1 VIALAWRNMWR
12 DWRRTA
18 IALGAIAL
26 GVALLLLFDGL
37 LHGSDQAIFG
47 NAIRLYGGNLSIHAP
62 GYRERAARIPLLPL
76 ADAAHVRATVSS
88 VPEVVAAAPRIHTSG
103 MLSHRG
109 ETLAI
114 QIVAIDPVIEAP
126 LSLQAAN
133 IAAGRFLVAGER
145 GGIVIGRAA
154 AERLGAV
161 VGDTLDVIGR
171 RRGDTVRQHR
181 MDIVGVYDL
190 GVPDLERNLVYMGI
204 DDAQQLYN
212 LRDQATEVV
221 VYLGAMGREAVL
233 MHQLQSQLP
242 DYEVDTWQT
251 LRPEIRQA
259 IESKMAAT
267 SVFGGI
273 VLVIASIGILNL
285 MLMAAFERTREMGV
299 LAALGM
305 RGSRITLLFIIEGAL
320 IGVVGALVGT
330 IVGGLLVGAL
340 GAVGIDLSLAAGM
353 GELSA
358 LMGDRLRPTI
368 SLTDVFGRVLLVV
381 AITALAACWPAWQAG
396 RREPSAALRHV

>member
-1 VIALAWRNMWR
+1 MIALAWRNMWR
-12 DWRRTA
+12 DWRRTT

-47 NAIRLYGGNLSIHAP
+47 NAIRLYGGNLQIHAP
-62 GYRERAARIPLLPL
+62 GYRERVARIPLLPL
-76 ADAAHVRATVSS
+76 ADAAHVRSTAGSL
-88 VPEVVAAAPRIHTSG
+88 PGVVAAAPRIHTSG

-109 ETLAI
+109 ETLAV
-114 QIVAIDPVIEAP
+114 QIIASDPAIEAP
-126 LSLQAAN
+126 LSLQAASV
-133 IAAGRFLVAGER
+133 AAGRFLAAGER

-154 AERLGAV
+154 AERLGAA
-161 VGDTLDVIGR
+161 VGDMLDVIGR
-171 RRGDTVRQHR
+171 RRDDTVRQHR
-181 MDIVGVYDL
+181 MDVVGIYDL
-190 GVPDLERNLVYMGI
+190 GIADLERSLVYIGL

-212 LRDQATEVV
+212 LRGQATEIVV
-221 VYLGAMGREAVL
+221 FLGTVGGEAAL
-233 MHQLQSQLP
+233 MRRLQAQLP
-242 DYEVDTWQT
+242 GYEVDTWQT

-267 SVFGGI
+267 SAFGGI
-273 VLVIASIGILNL
+273 VLAIASIGILNL

-305 RGSRITLLFIIEGAL
+305 RGSRITLLFITEGAL
-320 IGVVGALVGT
+320 IGGVGALIGAT
-330 IVGGLLVGAL
+330 IGGLLVGLL
-340 GAVGIDLSLAAGM
+340 GAVGIDLSMAAGM
-353 GELSA
+353 GEISA

-368 SLTDVFGRVLLVV
+368 SITDVLGRMLLVIV
-381 AITALAACWPAWQAG
+381 IAALAACWPAWQAG